1 MARESVTVRLA
12 VLALLAVA
20 VVAAS
25 TLLGPTPPRWGE
37 IFSSDFGNPFWH
49 LRVPRTCLAALAG
62 AGLAVGGV
70 FFQALFRN
78 PLAEPY
84 TLGVASGASLASA
97 IGLLTGI
104 SGWAGWFPKSSL
116 LALAGAAAA
125 MGLVYLMARLRRGSD
140 MTHLLLA
147 GVCVAYT
154 SAAGILL
161 VTFLADRAITNEIV
175 RWLMG
180 SLGVYRPGANLE
192 IAVPL
197 VFVLGFGIYSHRA
210 LDLLWLGD
218 ELAAA
223 RGVAVGRTVWVSFV
237 LVGVLTAA
245 IVATCGPI
253 GFVGLMVP
261 HMARALFGAKTL
273 PLLLGAAFVGAAFL
287 ATCDGLGRA
296 VLSVVHQRPIGFE
309 FPVGIVTNILGA
321 AFFFY
326 LLATR
331 DVMSSAARPRARAR

>member
-1 MARESVTVRLA
+1 MAHSRQPKEVEGRDVIDTEAAKLARETAYFVARHFHKYDLEVKPPARTVTTMARESVTVRLA

-25 TLLGPTPPRWGE
+25 ALLGPTPPRWGE

-197 VFVLGFGIYSHRA
+197 VFVLAFGIYSHRA

-237 LVGVLTAA
+237 LVGVLTAGDCRDLRA
-245 IVATCGPI
+245 DWIRRADGAAHGAGPI
-253 GFVGLMVP
+253 
-261 HMARALFGAKTL
+261 RREDT
-273 PLLLGAAFVGAAFL
+273 
-287 ATCDGLGRA
+287 
-296 VLSVVHQRPIGFE
+296 SV
-309 FPVGIVTNILGA
+309 
-321 AFFFY
+321 
-326 LLATR
+326 
-331 DVMSSAARPRARAR
+331 AARGGVRGGRISGDL